1 MAAQNT
7 TKQFLTSIY
16 GYTFFNSLIMLAPV
30 YAVFMQ
36 SHGMTDFDISVLLM
50 LWSGAVL
57 VTQFPVAACARK
69 CGAKHILFIGQ
80 ILKAIAFILWLVWPC
95 YLGFALGMILW
106 GMHGAIYNVISEDV
120 LYDELR
126 ARTHNLTYERVLGW
140 RRNVAAFGTALSAA
154 GSLLLVYGY
163 GIITTVSIVSL
174 AISMLF
180 LMRMNLIQD
189 YHGAQSGG
197 TSQIAAIKTALAT
210 MRTTPAIIT
219 MLVMSALVSNFSYL
233 NDYLSLIGLDIGL
246 PAQYIGIVPFFMLCC
261 QIIGQSV
268 AHKFTGIKSGALYT
282 GIIAVGALFGVF
294 AWQYNIGGLVALG
307 AAYVIC
313 AIIKIIL
320 YARFQNLTPTEHR
333 IEILSFYNIADQGSY
348 LMMCLIIGLG
358 SLLGGWRFSILIMA
372 VLLGIL
378 GMWALAFVRRRYRRA
393 NIMRDMPQM
402 TVRPSGGMV

>member
-1 MAAQNT
+1 MTTQNT
-7 TKQFLTSIY
+7 TRQFLTDIY
-16 GYTFFNSLIMLAPV
+16 GYTFFNSLMMLSPV

-36 SHGMTDFDISVLLM
+36 SHGMTDFDISLLLM

-57 VTQFPVAACARK
+57 VTQFPIAACARK

-80 ILKAIAFILWLVWPC
+80 ILKSIAFILWMIWPC
-95 YLGFALGMILW
+95 YIGFALGMILW

-126 ARTHNLTYERVLGW
+126 ARTHNLTYERVLG
-140 RRNVAAFGTALSAA
+140 RRRSIAALGTALSAA

-163 GIITTVSIVSL
+163 GVITSVSIVSL

-197 TSQIAAIKTALAT
+197 TSQIAAIKTALST
-210 MRTTPAIIT
+210 MRITPAIIA
-219 MLVMSALVSNFSYL
+219 MLIMSVLVTNFSYL

-246 PAQYIGIVPFFMLCC
+246 PPQYIGIVPFFILCC
-261 QIIGQSV
+261 QIAGQSV
-268 AHKFTGIKSGALYT
+268 AHKFTGVKSGALYT
-282 GIIAVGALFGVF
+282 GIIAAGALFGVF
-294 AWQYNIGGLVALG
+294 VWQYNVAGLIALG

-313 AIIKIIL
+313 AIIKILL

-333 IEILSFYNIADQGSY
+333 IEILSFYSIADQGSY
-348 LMMCLIIGLG
+348 MIMCFIIGLG
-358 SLLGGWRFSILIMA
+358 SLMGGWRFSVLIMA
-372 VLLGIL
+372 VLLGML
-378 GMWALAFVRRRYRRA
+378 GIWALAFVRRRYRRA
-393 NIMRDMPQM
+393 NITHDTPQM
-402 TVRPSGGMV
+402 TVRPSGGLV